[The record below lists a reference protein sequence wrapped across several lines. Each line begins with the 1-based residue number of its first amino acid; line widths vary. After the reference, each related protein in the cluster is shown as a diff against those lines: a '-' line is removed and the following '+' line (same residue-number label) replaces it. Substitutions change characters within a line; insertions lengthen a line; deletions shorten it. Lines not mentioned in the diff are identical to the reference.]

1 MNKKLGLGIGA
12 LAIALFIGFS
22 TFQSNAESTEPIV
35 AASETDETNEAKET
49 MEVTTAGN
57 QHPFEGVLS
66 IEEAKQIALTE
77 FEGKVT
83 EIELDKD
90 DGRLIYEVE
99 LKDGTHEAEIELDA
113 TTGEIIEVEI
123 EQDDDRW
130 DD

>member
-12 LAIALFIGFS
+12 LAIALLIGFS
-22 TFQSNAESTEPIV
+22 TIHSNAESTESIV
-35 AASETDETNEAKET
+35 VASETDDEAKET
-49 MEVTTAGN
+49 TEVTAGN
-57 QHPFEGVLS
+57 KHPFEGGLS
-66 IEEAKQIALTE
+66 VEEAKQIALTE

-90 DGRLIYEVE
+90 DGRLIYEVK
-99 LKDGTHEAEIELDA
+99 LTDGTDEAEIGLDS

-123 EQDDDRW
+123 EQDDDQW